1 MKRLINTLSVGFI
14 CAAILTG
21 CQTTPPEKPLTPEQ
35 VAAAVAEQSRLA
47 KEQELEQAM
56 DLYGK
61 GQFPSAISA
70 LRPLAESSELTF
82 ASRLKAIKF
91 TAFSYCLQGQALI
104 CRQYFE
110 QALKIDPTF
119 QLADT
124 EASHPLW
131 GGEFRRAQRNVARNP
146 SAAGRPSDNKSP

>member
-1 MKRLINTLSVGFI
+1 MKRFIKSLLLGFL
-14 CAAILTG
+14 CAAILAG
-21 CQTTPPEKPLTPEQ
+21 CETTPPVTPPTPEQ
-35 VAAAVAEQSRLA
+35 AAATAAEQSRLA
-47 KEQELEQAM
+47 KEHELEQAM

-61 GQFPSAISA
+61 GQFPSAIFA
-70 LRPLAESSELTF
+70 LRPLAESSELTL

-110 QALKIDPTF
+110 QALKIDPAF

-146 SAAGRPSDNKSP
+146 SAAGRPADSKSP